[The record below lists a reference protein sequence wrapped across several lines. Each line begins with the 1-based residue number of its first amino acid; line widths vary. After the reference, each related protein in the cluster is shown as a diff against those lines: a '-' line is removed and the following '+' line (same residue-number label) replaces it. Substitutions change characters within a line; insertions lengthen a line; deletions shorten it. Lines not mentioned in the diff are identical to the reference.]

1 MLKSL
6 LSLILLCLF
15 QFNSVNAQWFG
26 KKKKSSKPSKTQQT
40 IKKLV
45 SGKSEKKGLF
55 TFYFDSTKGQS
66 LMKINKN
73 KISKDFIHFTYTE
86 NGVTD
91 VGHHRGSY
99 RGSRII
105 RFEKVFDQIQ
115 VVQQNTS
122 FYFDPEN
129 PISKSSNANIS
140 EAILSSTKILAEDT
154 NAYVISADELF
165 LGEDLHS
172 IKPSSRGNSKGFTAG
187 KLSKEKTQYE
197 QIKTYP
203 QNCDIIVKYVFD
215 NPNHRVFASSAVTDS
230 RYITILLQHSLIELP
245 KNNFKPRKDDYRI
258 GYFSESVNDMTSSEY
273 VNYKDLI
280 HKWDLQ
286 KKNPEALK
294 SEPVK
299 PIVWWIEN
307 TTPKALIPIIKHAA
321 LEWNKAFE
329 PLGFINA
336 IQIKVQSDTASWDAG
351 DIRYNVLRWT
361 SSPNPPFGGYG
372 PSFVN
377 PRTGEI
383 LGADIMLE
391 YVFLTNRVKYDDL
404 YELPSSANCK
414 ASSLLHHQTETAK
427 LLLTGGFNDS
437 TEVSRLLYESLHY
450 LILHE
455 MGHTLGLNHN
465 MKASQLCNLEELRN
479 RDYTTKNGLIGSVMD
494 YPAIN
499 FPVDSVLVQYCQT
512 SPGPYDLWAIN
523 YGYSIPLDDSKD
535 EELRLNQILS
545 ASLMHEHAFGNDA
558 DDMRSP
564 GKAIDPRVMI
574 GDLSSDAM
582 GFAEAQVKMIEQKLN
597 RLFDQYN
604 SQGFESYQPL
614 VSQYGILL
622 GSYGTQM
629 GVISRY
635 IGGIY
640 VERFTPGQTEY
651 TKPYTPVSRDQQ
663 KRAIKLLRDYLF
675 SPDAM
680 KLPNGIANYLQKQRR
695 GFNFFGDSEEPKL
708 NNQIEQIQNNVLAHL
723 LHPNVLQRMSEYSQ
737 LGGNYSTFEMLTDLT
752 FSVFNADLNK
762 LPNPVRQNLQIS
774 YTQQLIGLMKNKRL
788 SGAVKA
794 AIFSQLSDIEINSKN
809 TITANSF
816 NDNYTRAQ
824 VKSHREYLLH
834 LIEKFKNN

>member
-66 LMKINKN
+66 LMKINKTQL
-73 KISKDFIHFTYTE
+73 SKDFIHFTYTE

-187 KLSKEKTQYE
+187 KLSNEKTQYE

-215 NPNHRVFASSAVTDS
+215 NPNPRGFASSAVTDS
-230 RYITILLQHSLIELP
+230 RYISILLQHSLIELP

-414 ASSLLHHQTETAK
+414 ASSLLHHQTETVK

-437 TEVSRLLYESLHY
+437 AEVSRLLYESLHY

-675 SPDAM
+675 SPDAI

-794 AIFSQLSDIEINSKN
+794 AIFSQLSDIEFNSKN

-816 NDNYTRAQ
+816 NDNFTRAQ